1 MRRSRISLVI
11 PSLLALLAA
20 GCDSDP
26 VAPGKVAAEYV
37 LESVN
42 GGPLPAEKFDN
53 GTFSFI
59 LLSETLRLEED
70 GSGIQES
77 VHQTDFADPTK
88 PDHRSDSL
96 FRLTYRLLGDRLEVS
111 FYCPPEAI
119 CIMGPHLIGRMDGA
133 TLVLTDLNG
142 DELRYRR
149 Q

>member
-1 MRRSRISLVI
+1 MGRSRLSLVI

-26 VAPGKVAAEYV
+26 VAPRQVAAEYV
-37 LESVN
+37 LQSVN

-53 GTFSFI
+53 GTFSFV
-59 LLSETLRLEED
+59 LLSETLRPEED

-77 VHQTDFADPTK
+77 VHRTDFADPAK

-111 FYCPPEAI
+111 FYCPPEAL
-119 CIMGPHLIGRMDGA
+119 CTGGPHLVGRMDGA
-133 TLVLTDLNG
+133 ALVLTDLNG
-142 DELRYRR
+142 DEYRYRHR
-149 Q
+149 